1 MASDAKVSF
10 SSKLEYRAVI
20 RYFYLKGKTDQ
31 EIHCELTNVYWSSA
45 PSYAQVKF
53 WVLEFKRSRTSLEDE
68 TRSGRP
74 SDATD
79 EEMCNKGRDLV
90 YSDRRIKVEE
100 IANALHISHGS
111 VSTTLH
117 DRLGR
122 HKLTA
127 SWVPKSHSDE
137 QMATRASVY
146 SALLKRFRSKEDD
159 FLSRLV
165 TVDETWVHYYEPER
179 VARV

>member
-10 SSKLEYRAVI
+10 SSKVEYRAVI
-20 RYFYLKGKTDQ
+20 QYLYLKGKTGQ
-31 EIHCELTNVYWSSA
+31 EIHCELTNVYGSSA

-53 WVLEFKRSRTSLEDE
+53 WVAEFKRSRTSLEDE
-68 TRSGRP
+68 IRPGCP

-79 EEMCNKGRDLV
+79 EEICNKVRDLV
-90 YSDRRIKVEE
+90 YSDSRIKVEE

-117 DRLGR
+117 DRLSM

-127 SWVPKSHSDE
+127 CWVPKFLSDE

-146 SALLKRFRSKEDD
+146 SALLKRFRSTEDD

-165 TVDETWVHYYEPER
+165 TVDETWVHYYEP
-179 VARV
+179 